1 MERKILYRI
10 DTFLEFSLD
19 STILV
24 LDHRV
29 TIYIEEKNA
38 GWKYSFIRPGFF
50 PPNSEQHL
58 SESIFEFLIVG
69 CWNNPFFF
77 FSFFF
82 SSSAF
87 SLPFLRPLHSSSFHP
102 FHPRGH
108 LLLTANW
115 SGFQLASPFTMKF
128 YRNGRAHFL
137 IKAISTCVVQ

>member
-82 SSSAF
+82 HLQYSAF
-87 SLPFLRPLHSSSFHP
+87 LFYV
-102 FHPRGH
+102 
-108 LLLTANW
+108 
-115 SGFQLASPFTMKF
+115 PFTLRLFTLFTHVAIF
-128 YRNGRAHFL
+128 YSRLTGPASSWLPRSQWNFIETAAPTFSL
-137 IKAISTCVVQ
+137 KQLVPV